1 MMGSN
6 SSIIVVAYIILFIR
20 SAFVKCLV
28 FKKAVFV
35 KNLGLR
41 MSNDGY
47 GPFVSLI
54 RQGPVPFFVRLSKPD
69 IYEAAV
75 TKYMVEENCDRTT
88 AQRNIDVFYKVIT
101 VFDLP

>member
-6 SSIIVVAYIILFIR
+6 SSIIAVAYIILFIR
-20 SAFVKCLV
+20 SAFVQCFV
-28 FKKAVFV
+28 SKKAVFV

-41 MSNDGY
+41 MSNGY
-47 GPFVSLI
+47 GPFVSLL
-54 RQGPVPFFVRLSKPD
+54 RQGPVPFFVRLSQPD

-75 TKYMVEENCDRTT
+75 AKYMAEETCDRTT
-88 AQRNIDVFYKVIT
+88 AQRNIDVFFKVIT